1 MLRDRDDV
9 RPHIAIAPL
18 LVRCPYVLQPSH
30 LGVDAQ
36 QIVPMLLQAGP
47 LLELRGGPCGGGP
60 GGGSAHLLC
69 TSASDQHGG
78 EREGQGEGMHASVQH
93 VRVRVDRS
101 GPARPSKRKKDKP
114 RTNIDRKLV
123 GGYGRVQFI

>member
-36 QIVPMLLQAGP
+36 QIVPMLHLGRLLVGP

-93 VRVRVDRS
+93 VRANTPSIDR
-101 GPARPSKRKKDKP
+101 GPPARAKAPQR
-114 RTNIDRKLV
+114 
-123 GGYGRVQFI
+123 